1 MQCGPFM
8 HSCNAKAMNIG
19 NTHTC
24 SLRQTGVLLQVCVCM
39 CARLRPCVLR
49 NYWTYTKCL
58 KGIMSGHFTFEHE
71 GSCPPDLM
79 YVPLKRM
86 N

>member
-24 SLRQTGVLLQVCVCM
+24 SLRQTGVLLQVCVCVFVL
-39 CARLRPCVLR
+39 ASVCV
-49 NYWTYTKCL
+49 T
-58 KGIMSGHFTFEHE
+58 
-71 GSCPPDLM
+71 
-79 YVPLKRM
+79 
-86 N
+86 